1 MNKLEIANFINTIGT
16 TSVNQFSWVQAI
28 GNLSAAI
35 RKGDSEETFN
45 QILSLTS
52 STISTLN
59 SYANIIGTSNPKTD
73 AAALISSAVAL
84 YVNVK
89 TISADAK
96 NGKKINLMDV
106 QNVIGDTFALAG
118 DTLGLVAGKNP
129 GAKLISTE
137 LNNIGL
143 AIKAYGAMTLGNSKM
158 DANDLFNAGNWG
170 RFVSETVLTE
180 KVATAAINFTSD
192 YIIGG
197 TVNGYG
203 TARDFTSRYIIEGA
217 VNSYNQAVNGL
228 SDGMIQAEQ
237 AYKYA
242 ESSFESAYNGLKDTA
257 GQLVEDAQNLVKDLY
272 DQTKETAN
280 EKITDLQNKI
290 GEFQKTVGEVHQS
303 MVENASRKIEEGVDF
318 AQEMGRKISDAA
330 EALSEQVKKTAED
343 IGEWGKDAVE
353 SSLNAVR
360 DFANKASK
368 KAKEF
373 SDAARDA
380 AKQAGEAAEDFAD
393 AARKFF
399 DGLPDFGK
407 AWEEFKKSYPN
418 LFPDSQGWYDNGHQC
433 LAPWAKELNR
443 DGKYYVYDP
452 LALDLDG
459 DGIETVATNG
469 FTGTLFD
476 HMGSGIRTATGWIS
490 ADDGLLVRDINGNG
504 IIDNGTELF
513 GDNTKL
519 KNGGSAQH
527 GFAALADLDSNGD
540 KVIDAKDAAFKEL
553 RVWRDINQD
562 GISQNNELFT
572 LQSLGIKSFNTAY
585 TNTRHNLGNGNT
597 LVQKGSYT
605 KADGTNAVMGDLELA
620 ADKIYSDFTDKVE
633 LTAAQAEAPNLK
645 GTGRLR
651 DLREAAALSDGLSA
665 TLKAYTA
672 ANTREAQ
679 LKLLDSLVLDWAK
692 TDPQW
697 GKKINFGSF
706 AQMGTRTQN
715 EGLAILPSK
724 AVSHG
729 NVAYIPKE
737 YQAAL
742 DALLERIAVL
752 DAYTGIDSENIF
764 YTDEADAKR
773 IVGLTGTTYENLAA
787 NIYKSLLFQTRLKSY
802 IEQIDFKIE
811 RDTFGLDYRKVVAL
825 FKKVHTE
832 NPNKAFADL
841 GEFLAYGS
849 FSNFTEGAD
858 LMGQFIEDA
867 KKNGTLE
874 TMLASLGKEAADILG
889 KHTASDNDRL
899 LWGIDFGGKKNTV
912 LRGSKNGS
920 TLIGGIGDDTIEGN
934 YNNDKLYG
942 GSGNDTLT
950 SGWGNDLLDGGDGD
964 DKLEGGGGADT
975 YVFSKGH
982 GRDVLLDHHHSAS
995 DGADTV
1001 RFTDVSLSE
1010 VKFRKENNDLILSGY
1025 HGDDSLR
1032 IRAFFERGWGGE
1044 RPYEI
1049 ERFEFADQTVL
1060 LSDLYSKGMSF
1071 HGSDDADS
1079 LDTWSQHSIVYAEG
1093 GDDVVSS
1100 GGGDDKLYGGSG
1112 NDTLKSGSGND
1123 LLDGGDGDDKL
1134 DGGEGKDILIGGRG
1148 NDFLEGGRGADTYVF
1163 SKGHGRDVLLDHQH
1177 SVSEGADTVRF
1188 TDVSLSEVKFRKE
1201 NYDLILSGYHGDD
1214 SLRIRAF
1221 FEHGWG
1227 SERPYE
1233 IERFE
1238 FADRTIDIPGLADR
1252 LSAAENLTQAMS
1264 AFGSGSASTLSGT
1277 GTEITD
1283 NRPLLA
1289 TSAI

>member
-1 MNKLEIANFINTIGT
+1 MDDDAIKKIPAAKVFGVFGNIYSGAQVAGHASNGNYKEAFIETMSWLGGT
-16 TSVNQFSWVQAI
+16 AGGFAGGAVGAFAGGV
-28 GNLSAAI
+28 G
-35 RKGDSEETFN
+35 G
-45 QILSLTS
+45 
-52 STISTLN
+52 
-59 SYANIIGTSNPKTD
+59 IIG
-73 AAALISSAVAL
+73 
-84 YVNVK
+84 
-89 TISADAK
+89 
-96 NGKKINLMDV
+96 
-106 QNVIGDTFALAG
+106 AG
-118 DTLGLVAGKNP
+118 VGSTGGSIAGRELGEWLVD
-129 GAKLISTE
+129 I
-137 LNNIGL
+137 
-143 AIKAYGAMTLGNSKM
+143 Y
-158 DANDLFNAGNWG
+158 
-170 RFVSETVLTE
+170 E
-180 KVATAAINFTSD
+180 K
-192 YIIGG
+192 
-197 TVNGYG
+197 
-203 TARDFTSRYIIEGA
+203 
-217 VNSYNQAVNGL
+217 
-228 SDGMIQAEQ
+228 
-237 AYKYA
+237 
-242 ESSFESAYNGLKDTA
+242 YNGESQWICNSDWN
-257 GQLVEDAQNLVKDLY
+257 QWQN
-272 DQTKETAN
+272 
-280 EKITDLQNKI
+280 
-290 GEFQKTVGEVHQS
+290 S
-303 MVENASRKIEEGVDF
+303 
-318 AQEMGRKISDAA
+318 
-330 EALSEQVKKTAED
+330 
-343 IGEWGKDAVE
+343 
-353 SSLNAVR
+353 
-360 DFANKASK
+360 
-368 KAKEF
+368 
-373 SDAARDA
+373 
-380 AKQAGEAAEDFAD
+380 
-393 AARKFF
+393 
-399 DGLPDFGK
+399 
-407 AWEEFKKSYPN
+407 
-418 LFPDSQGWYDNGHQC
+418 
-433 LAPWAKELNR
+433 LNR

-459 DGIETVATNG
+459 DGIEAVAANG
-469 FTGTLFD
+469 FAGALFD
-476 HMGSGIRTATGWIS
+476 HTGSGIRTATGWVS

-504 IIDNGTELF
+504 IIDNGAELF

-519 KNGGSAQH
+519 KNGGAAQH

-562 GISQNNELFT
+562 GISQNDELFT

-585 TNTRHNLGNGNT
+585 TDTRHNLGNGNT

-620 ADKIYSDFTDKVE
+620 ADKIYSDFTDKVK

-912 LRGSKNGS
+912 LRGSKNES

-942 GSGNDTLT
+942 GSGNDTLK
-950 SGWGNDLLDGGDGD
+950 SGSGNDLLDGGDGD
-964 DKLEGGGGADT
+964 NKLEGGEGADT

-982 GRDVLLDHHHSAS
+982 GRDVLLDRQHSAS

-1032 IRAFFERGWGGE
+1032 IRAFFE
-1044 RPYEI
+1044 
-1049 ERFEFADQTVL
+1049 
-1060 LSDLYSKGMSF
+1060 
-1071 HGSDDADS
+1071 
-1079 LDTWSQHSIVYAEG
+1079 
-1093 GDDVVSS
+1093 
-1100 GGGDDKLYGGSG
+1100 
-1112 NDTLKSGSGND
+1112 
-1123 LLDGGDGDDKL
+1123 
-1134 DGGEGKDILIGGRG
+1134 
-1148 NDFLEGGRGADTYVF
+1148 
-1163 SKGHGRDVLLDHQH
+1163 
-1177 SVSEGADTVRF
+1177 
-1188 TDVSLSEVKFRKE
+1188 
-1201 NYDLILSGYHGDD
+1201 
-1214 SLRIRAF
+1214 
-1221 FEHGWG
+1221 HGWG

-1233 IERFE
+1233 IECFE

>member
-1 MNKLEIANFINTIGT
+1 MNNNHCDANSKKLIEASDYATG
-16 TSVNQFSWVQAI
+16 AI
-28 GNLSAAI
+28 
-35 RKGDSEETFN
+35 
-45 QILSLTS
+45 S
-52 STISTLN
+52 STDEGFKRFVKYFGELDD
-59 SYANIIGTSNPKTD
+59 D
-73 AAALISSAVAL
+73 AI
-84 YVNVK
+84 
-89 TISADAK
+89 
-96 NGKKINLMDV
+96 KKIPAA
-106 QNVIGDTFALAG
+106 NVFNRFGNIYS
-118 DTLGLVAGKNP
+118 
-129 GAKLISTE
+129 GAQVVGHAWNGNYK
-137 LNNIGL
+137 
-143 AIKAYGAMTLGNSKM
+143 KA
-158 DANDLFNAGNWG
+158 FI
-170 RFVSETVLTE
+170 ETM
-180 KVATAAINFTSD
+180 SW
-192 YIIGG
+192 IGG
-197 TVNGYG
+197 TLGGRGGVLVGAAIANVPG
-203 TARDFTSRYIIEGA
+203 AIIVGGLGA
-217 VNSYNQAVNGL
+217 AGGSIAGRELGEWLVDIY
-228 SDGMIQAEQ
+228 E
-237 AYKYA
+237 K
-242 ESSFESAYNGLKDTA
+242 YNGESQWICNSDWN
-257 GQLVEDAQNLVKDLY
+257 QWQN
-272 DQTKETAN
+272 
-280 EKITDLQNKI
+280 
-290 GEFQKTVGEVHQS
+290 S
-303 MVENASRKIEEGVDF
+303 
-318 AQEMGRKISDAA
+318 
-330 EALSEQVKKTAED
+330 
-343 IGEWGKDAVE
+343 
-353 SSLNAVR
+353 
-360 DFANKASK
+360 
-368 KAKEF
+368 
-373 SDAARDA
+373 
-380 AKQAGEAAEDFAD
+380 
-393 AARKFF
+393 
-399 DGLPDFGK
+399 
-407 AWEEFKKSYPN
+407 
-418 LFPDSQGWYDNGHQC
+418 
-433 LAPWAKELNR
+433 LNR

-459 DGIETVATNG
+459 DGIETVAAKG
-469 FTGTLFD
+469 FAGALFD
-476 HMGSGIRTATGWIS
+476 HTGSGIRTATGWVS

-519 KNGGSAQH
+519 KNGGAAQH

-562 GISQNNELFT
+562 GISQNDELFT

-585 TNTRHNLGNGNT
+585 TDTRHNLGNGNT

-605 KADGTNAVMGDLELA
+605 KADDTNAVMGDLELA

-729 NVAYIPKE
+729 NVAYISKE

-742 DALLERIAVL
+742 DALLERIAIL

-773 IVGLTGTTYENLAA
+773 IVGLAGTTYENLAA

-942 GSGNDTLT
+942 GSGNDTLK

-964 DKLEGGGGADT
+964 DKL
-975 YVFSKGH
+975 
-982 GRDVLLDHHHSAS
+982 
-995 DGADTV
+995 DG
-1001 RFTDVSLSE
+1001 
-1010 VKFRKENNDLILSGY
+1010 
-1025 HGDDSLR
+1025 
-1032 IRAFFERGWGGE
+1032 
-1044 RPYEI
+1044 
-1049 ERFEFADQTVL
+1049 
-1060 LSDLYSKGMSF
+1060 
-1071 HGSDDADS
+1071 
-1079 LDTWSQHSIVYAEG
+1079 
-1093 GDDVVSS
+1093 
-1100 GGGDDKLYGGSG
+1100 
-1112 NDTLKSGSGND
+1112 
-1123 LLDGGDGDDKL
+1123 
-1134 DGGEGKDILIGGRG
+1134 DGGEDILIGGRG

-1221 FEHGWG
+1221 FERGWG
-1227 SERPYE
+1227 GERPYE

-1252 LSAAENLTQAMS
+1252 LSAVENLTQAMS

>member
-1 MNKLEIANFINTIGT
+1 MNNNHCDANSKKLI
-16 TSVNQFSWVQAI
+16 QASDYAT
-28 GNLSAAI
+28 GAI
-35 RKGDSEETFN
+35 
-45 QILSLTS
+45 S
-52 STISTLN
+52 STDEGFRRFVKYFGELDDDAIKKIPAAKVFGVFGNIYSGAQVAGHASNGNYKEAFIETMSWLGGT
-59 SYANIIGTSNPKTD
+59 AGGFAGGAVGAFAGGVGGIIG
-73 AAALISSAVAL
+73 
-84 YVNVK
+84 
-89 TISADAK
+89 
-96 NGKKINLMDV
+96 
-106 QNVIGDTFALAG
+106 AG
-118 DTLGLVAGKNP
+118 VGSTGGSIAGRELGEWLVD
-129 GAKLISTE
+129 I
-137 LNNIGL
+137 
-143 AIKAYGAMTLGNSKM
+143 Y
-158 DANDLFNAGNWG
+158 
-170 RFVSETVLTE
+170 E
-180 KVATAAINFTSD
+180 K
-192 YIIGG
+192 
-197 TVNGYG
+197 
-203 TARDFTSRYIIEGA
+203 
-217 VNSYNQAVNGL
+217 
-228 SDGMIQAEQ
+228 
-237 AYKYA
+237 
-242 ESSFESAYNGLKDTA
+242 YNGESQWICNSDWN
-257 GQLVEDAQNLVKDLY
+257 QWQN
-272 DQTKETAN
+272 
-280 EKITDLQNKI
+280 
-290 GEFQKTVGEVHQS
+290 S
-303 MVENASRKIEEGVDF
+303 
-318 AQEMGRKISDAA
+318 
-330 EALSEQVKKTAED
+330 
-343 IGEWGKDAVE
+343 
-353 SSLNAVR
+353 
-360 DFANKASK
+360 
-368 KAKEF
+368 
-373 SDAARDA
+373 
-380 AKQAGEAAEDFAD
+380 
-393 AARKFF
+393 
-399 DGLPDFGK
+399 
-407 AWEEFKKSYPN
+407 
-418 LFPDSQGWYDNGHQC
+418 
-433 LAPWAKELNR
+433 LNR

-459 DGIETVATNG
+459 DGIETVAAKG
-469 FTGTLFD
+469 FAGALFD
-476 HMGSGIRTATGWIS
+476 HTGSGIRTATGWVS

-519 KNGGSAQH
+519 KNGGAAQH

-651 DLREAAALSDGLSA
+651 DLREAAALSNGLSA

-729 NVAYIPKE
+729 NVAYISKE

-773 IVGLTGTTYENLAA
+773 IVGLAGTTYENLAA

-811 RDTFGLDYRKVVAL
+811 RNTFGLDYRKVVAL

-942 GSGNDTLT
+942 GSGNDTLM
-950 SGWGNDLLDGGDGD
+950 SGSGNDLLDGGDGD
-964 DKLEGGGGADT
+964 DKLEGDGGEDILIGGRGNDFLEGGIGADT

-1032 IRAFFERGWGGE
+1032 IRAFFERGWG
-1044 RPYEI
+1044 
-1049 ERFEFADQTVL
+1049 
-1060 LSDLYSKGMSF
+1060 
-1071 HGSDDADS
+1071 
-1079 LDTWSQHSIVYAEG
+1079 
-1093 GDDVVSS
+1093 
-1100 GGGDDKLYGGSG
+1100 
-1112 NDTLKSGSGND
+1112 
-1123 LLDGGDGDDKL
+1123 
-1134 DGGEGKDILIGGRG
+1134 
-1148 NDFLEGGRGADTYVF
+1148 
-1163 SKGHGRDVLLDHQH
+1163 
-1177 SVSEGADTVRF
+1177 
-1188 TDVSLSEVKFRKE
+1188 
-1201 NYDLILSGYHGDD
+1201 
-1214 SLRIRAF
+1214 
-1221 FEHGWG
+1221 

>member
-1 MNKLEIANFINTIGT
+1 M
-16 TSVNQFSWVQAI
+16 
-28 GNLSAAI
+28 
-35 RKGDSEETFN
+35 
-45 QILSLTS
+45 
-52 STISTLN
+52 
-59 SYANIIGTSNPKTD
+59 
-73 AAALISSAVAL
+73 
-84 YVNVK
+84 
-89 TISADAK
+89 
-96 NGKKINLMDV
+96 
-106 QNVIGDTFALAG
+106 
-118 DTLGLVAGKNP
+118 
-129 GAKLISTE
+129 
-137 LNNIGL
+137 
-143 AIKAYGAMTLGNSKM
+143 
-158 DANDLFNAGNWG
+158 
-170 RFVSETVLTE
+170 
-180 KVATAAINFTSD
+180 
-192 YIIGG
+192 
-197 TVNGYG
+197 
-203 TARDFTSRYIIEGA
+203 
-217 VNSYNQAVNGL
+217 
-228 SDGMIQAEQ
+228 
-237 AYKYA
+237 
-242 ESSFESAYNGLKDTA
+242 
-257 GQLVEDAQNLVKDLY
+257 
-272 DQTKETAN
+272 
-280 EKITDLQNKI
+280 
-290 GEFQKTVGEVHQS
+290 
-303 MVENASRKIEEGVDF
+303 
-318 AQEMGRKISDAA
+318 
-330 EALSEQVKKTAED
+330 ALSEGSGSPAERRMFQDMAAEIVRNAENIRNNGSEAYEKAGRSYDQAMKAAKAAKTAGNAAAAVNLADLGYKVHQAHKTGDWNPVGEASSALLGSIAFGYMGASAGSMLVSGLVTLGILSASTGVIPFAIIAGLSVAFGLGGD
-343 IGEWGKDAVE
+343 YLGKQAWNGFKSFGEWVLGT
-353 SSLNAVR
+353 
-360 DFANKASK
+360 
-368 KAKEF
+368 
-373 SDAARDA
+373 
-380 AKQAGEAAEDFAD
+380 
-393 AARKFF
+393 
-399 DGLPDFGK
+399 
-407 AWEEFKKSYPN
+407 
-418 LFPDSQGWYDNGHQC
+418 
-433 LAPWAKELNR
+433 NR

-459 DGIETVATNG
+459 DGIEAVAANG
-469 FTGTLFD
+469 FAGALFD
-476 HMGSGIRTATGWIS
+476 HTGSGIRTATGWIS

-504 IIDNGTELF
+504 IIDNGAELF

-519 KNGGSAQH
+519 KNGGAAQH

-729 NVAYIPKE
+729 NVAYISKE

-742 DALLERIAVL
+742 DALLERIAIL

-773 IVGLTGTTYENLAA
+773 IVGLAGTTYENLAA

-802 IEQIDFKIE
+802 IEQINFKIE

-912 LRGSKNGS
+912 LRGSKNES

-942 GSGNDTLT
+942 GSGNDTLK
-950 SGWGNDLLDGGDGD
+950 SGSGNDLLDGGDGD
-964 DKLEGGGGADT
+964 NKLEGGEGADT

-982 GRDVLLDHHHSAS
+982 GRDVLLDRQHSAS

-1032 IRAFFERGWGGE
+1032 IRAFFE
-1044 RPYEI
+1044 
-1049 ERFEFADQTVL
+1049 
-1060 LSDLYSKGMSF
+1060 
-1071 HGSDDADS
+1071 
-1079 LDTWSQHSIVYAEG
+1079 
-1093 GDDVVSS
+1093 
-1100 GGGDDKLYGGSG
+1100 
-1112 NDTLKSGSGND
+1112 
-1123 LLDGGDGDDKL
+1123 
-1134 DGGEGKDILIGGRG
+1134 
-1148 NDFLEGGRGADTYVF
+1148 
-1163 SKGHGRDVLLDHQH
+1163 
-1177 SVSEGADTVRF
+1177 
-1188 TDVSLSEVKFRKE
+1188 
-1201 NYDLILSGYHGDD
+1201 
-1214 SLRIRAF
+1214 
-1221 FEHGWG
+1221 HGWG

-1233 IERFE
+1233 IECFE

>member
-1 MNKLEIANFINTIGT
+1 M
-16 TSVNQFSWVQAI
+16 
-28 GNLSAAI
+28 
-35 RKGDSEETFN
+35 
-45 QILSLTS
+45 
-52 STISTLN
+52 
-59 SYANIIGTSNPKTD
+59 
-73 AAALISSAVAL
+73 
-84 YVNVK
+84 
-89 TISADAK
+89 
-96 NGKKINLMDV
+96 
-106 QNVIGDTFALAG
+106 
-118 DTLGLVAGKNP
+118 
-129 GAKLISTE
+129 
-137 LNNIGL
+137 
-143 AIKAYGAMTLGNSKM
+143 
-158 DANDLFNAGNWG
+158 
-170 RFVSETVLTE
+170 
-180 KVATAAINFTSD
+180 
-192 YIIGG
+192 
-197 TVNGYG
+197 
-203 TARDFTSRYIIEGA
+203 
-217 VNSYNQAVNGL
+217 
-228 SDGMIQAEQ
+228 
-237 AYKYA
+237 
-242 ESSFESAYNGLKDTA
+242 
-257 GQLVEDAQNLVKDLY
+257 
-272 DQTKETAN
+272 
-280 EKITDLQNKI
+280 
-290 GEFQKTVGEVHQS
+290 
-303 MVENASRKIEEGVDF
+303 
-318 AQEMGRKISDAA
+318 
-330 EALSEQVKKTAED
+330 ALSEGSGSPAERRMFQDMAAEIVRNAENIRNNGSEAYEKAGRSYDQAMKAAKAAKTAGNAAAAVNLADLGYKVHQAHKTGDWNPVGEASSALLGSIAFGYMGASAGSMLVSGLVTLGILSASTGVIPFAIIAGLSVAFGLGGD
-343 IGEWGKDAVE
+343 YLGKQAWNGFKSFGEWVLGT
-353 SSLNAVR
+353 
-360 DFANKASK
+360 
-368 KAKEF
+368 
-373 SDAARDA
+373 
-380 AKQAGEAAEDFAD
+380 
-393 AARKFF
+393 
-399 DGLPDFGK
+399 
-407 AWEEFKKSYPN
+407 
-418 LFPDSQGWYDNGHQC
+418 
-433 LAPWAKELNR
+433 NR

-459 DGIETVATNG
+459 DGIEAVAANG
-469 FTGTLFD
+469 FAGALFD
-476 HMGSGIRTATGWIS
+476 HTGSGIRTATGWIS

-504 IIDNGTELF
+504 IIDNGAELF

-519 KNGGSAQH
+519 KNGGAAQH

-729 NVAYIPKE
+729 NVAYISKE

-742 DALLERIAVL
+742 DALLERIAIL

-773 IVGLTGTTYENLAA
+773 IVGLAGTTYENLAA

-802 IEQIDFKIE
+802 IEQINFKIE

-912 LRGSKNGS
+912 LRGSKNES

-942 GSGNDTLT
+942 GSGNDTLK
-950 SGWGNDLLDGGDGD
+950 SGSGNDLLDGGDGD
-964 DKLEGGGGADT
+964 DKLDGGDGADT

-982 GRDVLLDHHHSAS
+982 GRDVLLDRQHSAS

-1032 IRAFFERGWGGE
+1032 IRAFFE
-1044 RPYEI
+1044 
-1049 ERFEFADQTVL
+1049 
-1060 LSDLYSKGMSF
+1060 
-1071 HGSDDADS
+1071 
-1079 LDTWSQHSIVYAEG
+1079 
-1093 GDDVVSS
+1093 
-1100 GGGDDKLYGGSG
+1100 
-1112 NDTLKSGSGND
+1112 
-1123 LLDGGDGDDKL
+1123 
-1134 DGGEGKDILIGGRG
+1134 
-1148 NDFLEGGRGADTYVF
+1148 
-1163 SKGHGRDVLLDHQH
+1163 
-1177 SVSEGADTVRF
+1177 
-1188 TDVSLSEVKFRKE
+1188 
-1201 NYDLILSGYHGDD
+1201 
-1214 SLRIRAF
+1214 
-1221 FEHGWG
+1221 HGWG

-1233 IERFE
+1233 IECFE

>member
-1 MNKLEIANFINTIGT
+1 MGYPFLIGSGATLITLSGLYAAKSYFEAEANEQWEKLTGQNGTGWNDAGDAFRHAYVAARFAQYLGSGIVDALGEAHEIVGNVRGA
-16 TSVNQFSWVQAI
+16 FSSSDVDPRDNAMDEYNNHVGAEFGAKYDDLSPDDLAREIKKKTENGELVTDFEKDARVQTPD
-28 GNLSAAI
+28 NLPQKNSSLP
-35 RKGDSEETFN
+35 RFN
-45 QILSLTS
+45 QDWL
-52 STISTLN
+52 
-59 SYANIIGTSNPKTD
+59 
-73 AAALISSAVAL
+73 
-84 YVNVK
+84 
-89 TISADAK
+89 
-96 NGKKINLMDV
+96 
-106 QNVIGDTFALAG
+106 
-118 DTLGLVAGKNP
+118 
-129 GAKLISTE
+129 
-137 LNNIGL
+137 
-143 AIKAYGAMTLGNSKM
+143 
-158 DANDLFNAGNWG
+158 
-170 RFVSETVLTE
+170 
-180 KVATAAINFTSD
+180 
-192 YIIGG
+192 
-197 TVNGYG
+197 
-203 TARDFTSRYIIEGA
+203 
-217 VNSYNQAVNGL
+217 
-228 SDGMIQAEQ
+228 
-237 AYKYA
+237 
-242 ESSFESAYNGLKDTA
+242 
-257 GQLVEDAQNLVKDLY
+257 
-272 DQTKETAN
+272 
-280 EKITDLQNKI
+280 
-290 GEFQKTVGEVHQS
+290 
-303 MVENASRKIEEGVDF
+303 
-318 AQEMGRKISDAA
+318 
-330 EALSEQVKKTAED
+330 
-343 IGEWGKDAVE
+343 
-353 SSLNAVR
+353 
-360 DFANKASK
+360 
-368 KAKEF
+368 
-373 SDAARDA
+373 
-380 AKQAGEAAEDFAD
+380 
-393 AARKFF
+393 
-399 DGLPDFGK
+399 
-407 AWEEFKKSYPN
+407 
-418 LFPDSQGWYDNGHQC
+418 DNGHQC

-459 DGIETVATNG
+459 DGIEAVAANG
-469 FTGTLFD
+469 FAGALFD
-476 HMGSGIRTATGWIS
+476 HTGSGIRTATGWVS

-504 IIDNGTELF
+504 IIDNGAELF

-519 KNGGSAQH
+519 KNGGAAQH

-729 NVAYIPKE
+729 NVAYISKE

-942 GSGNDTLT
+942 GSGNDTLK

-964 DKLEGGGGADT
+964 DKLDGDGGEDILIGGRGNDFLEGGRGADT

-1032 IRAFFERGWGGE
+1032 IRAFFERGWG
-1044 RPYEI
+1044 
-1049 ERFEFADQTVL
+1049 
-1060 LSDLYSKGMSF
+1060 
-1071 HGSDDADS
+1071 
-1079 LDTWSQHSIVYAEG
+1079 
-1093 GDDVVSS
+1093 
-1100 GGGDDKLYGGSG
+1100 
-1112 NDTLKSGSGND
+1112 
-1123 LLDGGDGDDKL
+1123 
-1134 DGGEGKDILIGGRG
+1134 
-1148 NDFLEGGRGADTYVF
+1148 
-1163 SKGHGRDVLLDHQH
+1163 
-1177 SVSEGADTVRF
+1177 
-1188 TDVSLSEVKFRKE
+1188 
-1201 NYDLILSGYHGDD
+1201 
-1214 SLRIRAF
+1214 
-1221 FEHGWG
+1221 